1 MGAGIE
7 ENQGSLRQP
16 FEGESTEVLEDGTG
30 SYKSNV
36 PGIFRG
42 FSKNIRVQ
50 ISLGEK
56 GEETERENGYAPE
69 NGTPA
74 DLSDSS
80 DISEI
85 SGHFDLIWAFA

>member
-56 GEETERENGYAPE
+56 GEETNAKT
-69 NGTPA
+69 GTHPKMVPQ
-74 DLSDSS
+74 
-80 DISEI
+80 
-85 SGHFDLIWAFA
+85 LIYRTRVTLAKFPGTST